1 MNNLWLD
8 TNILLR
14 FLTGDPP
21 DMAEKVVAMMQ
32 DAQDGKVTLRLSTL
46 VIAETVWVLS
56 SFYKHDK
63 NKIAD
68 TLISLLEA
76 NGIKADNKSLA
87 VRALTQMS
95 ATNVD
100 FTDAYL
106 AETARAAGEP
116 VCSFDRDFDLLGVTR
131 ISP

>member
-21 DMAEKVVAMMQ
+21 EMAEKVLALMQ
-32 DAQDGKVTLRLSTL
+32 DAQDGKVTLRLSTM
-46 VIAETVWVLS
+46 VIAEAVWVLS
-56 SFYKHDK
+56 SFYKYDK

-68 TLISLLEA
+68 TMISLLEA
-76 NGIKADNKSLA
+76 DGLNAENKSLA
-87 VRALTQMS
+87 VRALTQM
-95 ATNVD
+95 AAVNVD
-100 FTDAYL
+100 FVDAYL
-106 AETARAAGEP
+106 AGTARAAGEP